1 MASHTESDDD
11 LNEYMQQWEQ
21 QRGALGRRGHFVFRL
36 EPFRQRN
43 ARRYGIRRS
52 SYHVRVENPPEE
64 FPEGHGNIVRA
75 FEEGLADAIEE
86 LTDNIASLQTV
97 NRQIDDLQDTIQ
109 HWQIKYH
116 QLYHQYFQLQQ
127 QLWCKSCRS
136 TFEIE
141 QDIEL
146 CASCSDRLQK
156 LDNLQSP
163 SSSSC
168 PQVTTTS
175 TVEEPSALM
184 NTHWKPI
191 LH

>member
-1 MASHTESDDD
+1 MN
-11 LNEYMQQWEQ
+11 LP
-21 QRGALGRRGHFVFRL
+21 AL
-36 EPFRQRN
+36 
-43 ARRYGIRRS
+43 I
-52 SYHVRVENPPEE
+52 
-64 FPEGHGNIVRA
+64 
-75 FEEGLADAIEE
+75 
-86 LTDNIASLQTV
+86 TSLQTA
-97 NRQIDDLQDTIQ
+97 NRQIDDLRDTIH

-116 QLYHQYFQLQQ
+116 QLYHHYFQLQQ

-146 CASCSDRLQK
+146 CSICSHRLQK

-168 PQVTTTS
+168 PQLTTTS

-184 NTHWKPI
+184 NTQWKPI